1 MSTFRTPAVKRV
13 RSSDRFTKED
23 YREEVA
29 RLETHLEDRQALVGL
44 LRSQTSKADE
54 ELQSERNACLQLTRE
69 VDMYKQKEESGGAQT
84 EKSREAFT
92 RLRSELQER
101 DSSLMG
107 YAEQVAEVTD
117 HARQLEAKGLRAENV
132 AESEAQAVR
141 RLERELAQTQENH
154 RVKSRKA
161 S

>member
-1 MSTFRTPAVKRV
+1 MSTARTPAVRRV

-54 ELQSERNACLQLTRE
+54 ELQEERNACLQLTRE
-69 VDMYKQKEESGGAQT
+69 VDMFREKEESGGAQT

-117 HARQLEAKGLRAENV
+117 HARQLEA
-132 AESEAQAVR
+132 
-141 RLERELAQTQENH
+141 
-154 RVKSRKA
+154 
-161 S
+161 